1 MYYNSLYLVY
11 DFEGTSGFFYNGNNV
26 ELSKYYMEY
35 DFLFNKEIQD
45 DILKKYNK
53 KTSSS
58 ENIFFIDIKPIHIS
72 NLTLDIL
79 NNLDNHFI
87 YPISTGGNN
96 ELCFGIE
103 RGYHENKSIFDF
115 ISEKWKILLKRKNC
129 NILLYFGLE
138 HEMPITYFSKIY
150 ISLQNNNINPNKLFI
165 ISNNFSNIDNNLKFL
180 NKFGISNSRKI
191 NFLTY
196 YEQLKTKSNEIIDDN
211 ITDKFITKSEYDVFK
226 KTKKCLILNR
236 RLHIHRK
243 IFLSLIMYHNIFDS
257 NLISFDFDFEKN
269 RVGDFKQ
276 EIYTD
281 RYVDFNFLINKS
293 NVQEYLFNNSIK
305 NKILLGYS
313 KLKEKNKNLL
323 DVDNFNS
330 IDGRELE
337 IDDKN
342 LYKETCFSV
351 ITETEMFSNH
361 DRYIT
366 EKTIKPIQQLHPFI
380 ILGPY
385 GTLEYLKKLGFKTFD
400 KWWDESYD
408 LEKNSS
414 KRLLMVYNV
423 FKELNDKSFDEWNKI
438 YKEIKKIL
446 IYNRDNL
453 KKYSYKNES
462 IVFDNLKKYLTN
474 EHIQENPKLLQTP

>member
-1 MYYNSLYLVY
+1 MKNLYVIHDFESVNGMFLNSINTKLFKDYFDYNFEFTKEVY
-11 DFEGTSGFFYNGNNV
+11 DSIKITNNV
-26 ELSKYYMEY
+26 DS
-35 DFLFNKEIQD
+35 I
-45 DILKKYNK
+45 
-53 KTSSS
+53 SS
-58 ENIFFIDIKPIHIS
+58 ENIFFENITPIHIS
-72 NLTLDIL
+72 NL
-79 NNLDNHFI
+79 DNHSLSKSNNFFI
-87 YPISTGGNN
+87 YPISLSGDNN
-96 ELCFGIE
+96 LAYGLKNQ
-103 RGYHENKSIFDF
+103 YDKSEPFF
-115 ISEKWKILLKRKNC
+115 NFVSEKWKNVLDNYKNSC
-129 NILLYFGLE
+129 IMIYCGLE
-138 HEMPITYFSKIY
+138 HEMPFEYLKKIY
-150 ISLQNNNINPNKLFI
+150 VSLQNNNINPNKVYF
-165 ISNNFSNIDNNLKFL
+165 ISNNFSSYDTNKKLL
-180 NKFGISNSRKI
+180 NKLGINPSKRL
-191 NFLTY
+191 NFFTY
-196 YEQLKTKSNEIIDDN
+196 YEQLKTKSNEIIDEN
-211 ITDKFITKSEYDVFK
+211 VKNMFISESEFDSCNKNKKS
-226 KTKKCLILNR
+226 LILNR
-236 RLHIHRK
+236 RLHLHRK
-243 IFLSLIMYHNIFDS
+243 IFLSLIMYDNIFDS

-323 DVDNFNS
+323 DVDNFNG

-380 ILGPY
+380 ILGPS

-408 LEKNSS
+408 LEENSS
-414 KRLLMVYNV
+414 KRLIMVYNL
-423 FKELNDKSFDEWNKI
+423 FKQLNDKSFDEWNKI
-438 YKEIKKIL
+438 YKEMKKIL

-453 KKYSYKNES
+453 KKYSYKNEN